1 MLSQKMQN
9 LMNVQIKNELD
20 SAYLYL
26 AMAAYFEAE
35 NWDGMGKWMKAQ
47 TQEEVNHAMKFYSHL
62 QERDARVKLA
72 GLAEPKFEWKSPLD
86 AFKAAYAHELF
97 VSGTINNLMKLAVE
111 ENDYASQGFL
121 QWFVNEQVE
130 EEAAALK
137 VVQMLE
143 KIGDSGNGLVMLDH
157 QLGARGK

>member
-9 LMNVQIKNELD
+9 LMNAQIKNELD
-20 SAYLYL
+20 SAYLYV

-35 NWDGMGKWMKAQ
+35 NWDGMGKWMKVQA
-47 TQEEVNHAMKFYSHL
+47 QEEVNHVMKFYSHL
-62 QERDARVKLA
+62 QERDSRVKLA

-86 AFKAAYAHELF
+86 AFKAAYAHEQF

-111 ENDYASQGFL
+111 ESDYASQGFL
-121 QWFVNEQVE
+121 QWFVKEQVE
-130 EEAAALK
+130 EEASALK
-137 VVQMLE
+137 VVQLLE

>member
-1 MLSQKMQN
+1 MQN

-20 SAYLYL
+20 SAYLYV

-35 NWDGMGKWMKAQ
+35 NWDGMGKWMKVQA
-47 TQEEVNHAMKFYSHL
+47 QEEVNHAMKFYSHL
-62 QERDARVKLA
+62 QERDSRVKLA

-86 AFKAAYAHELF
+86 AFKAAYAHEQF

-130 EEAAALK
+130 EEASALK

>member
-9 LMNVQIKNELD
+9 LMNAQIKNELD

-35 NWDGMGKWMKAQ
+35 NWDGMGKWMKVQ

-62 QERDARVKLA
+62 QERDSRVKLA
-72 GLAEPKFEWKSPLD
+72 GLSEPKFEWKSPLD
-86 AFKAAYAHELF
+86 VFKAAYAHEQF